1 MIKLFVSDIDGTIFD
16 HTVGVPTENVE
27 ALLRL
32 QANQVKM
39 VLASGRAIPAMVE
52 IAEMIQLKE
61 HKGYLIASNG
71 AEVYD
76 CEKGVF
82 IHQALV
88 PVNIL
93 RDMYQFCLENEL
105 FFSCVQGDVLYY
117 SFYDQAVEHEKY
129 HGKFQIEKIN
139 RAEDIKLD
147 SLKCSVNINMDA
159 DPKNMDA
166 FEKKFKPY
174 VSIER
179 LSSFYMDV
187 QSIGQCKR
195 LGLERLCKYLNIGM
209 HEVAAILNW
218 DNVCDWDGF
227 YDEDGN
233 EISGIWND
241 FEIVEENTDYFS
253 LYDSYEDMGV
263 IVKRLSDNKFFKF
276 N

>member
-39 VLASGRAIPAMVE
+39 VLASGRAIPAMME

-88 PVNIL
+88 SVNIL

-147 SLKCSVNINMDA
+147 SPKCSVNINMDA

-209 HEVAAILNW
+209 HEVAAIG
-218 DNVCDWDGF
+218 DGSN
-227 YDEDGN
+227 DRTMLESVG
-233 EISGIWND
+233 ISASLKNSNTQIM
-241 FEIVEENTDYFS
+241 EIVDHIMPSAKEA
-253 LYDSYEDMGV
+253 GV
-263 IVKRLSDNKFFKF
+263 AHFAQLILKRNAL
-276 N
+276 